1 MFNKQFRKGVK
12 EINDAIICEMQ
23 AYIIVACSNVYN
35 KTAPKFV
42 KPQCKQM
49 QFMCKRAVGLGSA
62 SKKTFLNINKK
73 KMIMLLF
80 LRNAIKIL
88 TAEQFLSSG

>member
-12 EINDAIICEMQ
+12 EINDAIICETQ

-42 KPQCKQM
+42 KSQCKQM
-49 QFMCKRAVGLGSA
+49 
-62 SKKTFLNINKK
+62 
-73 KMIMLLF
+73 
-80 LRNAIKIL
+80 
-88 TAEQFLSSG
+88 

>member
-23 AYIIVACSNVYN
+23 AYIIVACINVYN

-42 KPQCKQM
+42 K
-49 QFMCKRAVGLGSA
+49 S
-62 SKKTFLNINKK
+62 
-73 KMIMLLF
+73 
-80 LRNAIKIL
+80 
-88 TAEQFLSSG
+88 